1 MLDKIFRLGKEAA
14 IYGLSSILGRFL
26 NFLLVPFYTN
36 YLLTSEY
43 GVVANIYAYI
53 AFAFVVYGYGM
64 ESAYMRF
71 VASPENGDK
80 RQNFS
85 VPFFSLLL
93 SSLVLSL
100 FIHLTAAPLAS
111 LISLG
116 EGHSRLVQYAGWILF
131 FDTLCIVPFA
141 SLRMENK
148 AIQFAALRVLNIVV
162 NILLNILFIVGM
174 DMKAE
179 GVLLANLLASGVTF
193 GILLVKVASQ
203 LTLKFPSR
211 LYQELLKFGL
221 PYVPAGIAG
230 VAMQVIDRPILK
242 ALTDDATVGIYQ
254 ANYRLGV
261 LMMLVVGMFDYAW
274 RPFFLQ
280 HAKDAD
286 AKTLFSKVFTYFMAV
301 LMFVFLSVSLFVE
314 DIVRIQVFGKYFI
327 HPDYWGGLSIVP
339 VVLLS
344 YIFTGAY
351 VNFVVGIYLEKKT
364 KYLPYVTGA
373 GGLINVAVNFW
384 LIPRMGLMGAALA
397 TLASYVA
404 MAIGMYAATQK
415 YFAVPYEWKRILKLF
430 ALTALVYAAASL
442 VELEPAS
449 WSGVL
454 IKAFVCIF
462 FLLLCVI
469 ARAFDPAE
477 VKLLKNSIR
486 RRFGAGGESGES
498 P

>member
-1 MLDKIFRLGKEAA
+1 MLEKIFRLGKEAA

-71 VASPENGDK
+71 VASPEIGDK

-85 VPFFSLLL
+85 VPFFSLLV
-93 SSLVLSL
+93 SSFLLSL
-100 FIHLTAAPLAS
+100 FIHLTALPLAS
-111 LISLG
+111 LISLA
-116 EGHSRLVQYAGWILF
+116 EEHAPLVQYAGWILF

-148 AIQFAALRVLNIVV
+148 AIQFATLRVLNIVI

-174 DMKAE
+174 GMKAE
-179 GVLLANLLASGVTF
+179 GVLLANLLASGATF
-193 GILLVKVASQ
+193 VILLMKVASQ
-203 LTLKFPSR
+203 LTVKFPPR
-211 LYQELLKFGL
+211 LYRELLKFGL

-261 LMMLVVGMFDYAW
+261 VMMLVVGMFDYAW

-286 AKTLFSKVFTYFMAV
+286 AKILFSKVFTYFMAV
-301 LMFVFLSVSLFVE
+301 LLFVFLTVSLFVE
-314 DIVRIQVFGKYFI
+314 DIVRIRIFGKYFI

-351 VNFVVGIYLEKKT
+351 VNFVVGIYLDKKT

-373 GGLINVAVNFW
+373 GGLINVAVNVW
-384 LIPRMGLMGAALA
+384 LIPQFGLMGAALA

-404 MAIGMYAATQK
+404 MAIGMYVASQQ
-415 YFAVPYEWKRILKLF
+415 YFAVSYEWKRILKLVSI
-430 ALTALVYAAASL
+430 TAIVYAGATL
-442 VELEPAS
+442 VGLEPAS
-449 WSGVL
+449 WSGIL
-454 IKAFVCIF
+454 TKAFVCLLF
-462 FLLLCVI
+462 VLLCIIVK
-469 ARAFDPAE
+469 AFDPAE
-477 VKLLKNSIR
+477 VRFLRDSVL
-486 RRFGAGGESGES
+486 RRFGAGGQRIES